1 MRLDILSN
9 YYVTGEDD
17 KAVFSFPGDTVPVE
31 EITFEEESEAVEN
44 YNEGDHVASRQPAPN
59 PGKGRRTDTKIQ

>member
-17 KAVFSFPGDTVPVE
+17 KAMFSFPCDTVPVE
-31 EITFEEESEAVEN
+31 EQTFEEDSEALEN
-44 YNEGDHVASRQPAPN
+44 DDEGDHVASCHPVTN
-59 PGKGRRTDTKIQ
+59 HGKG